1 MPAAGT
7 DEATYPRSIGV
18 LGGLRHSEPLL
29 RRLLHALP
37 GGIQVCVYLTDPKAI
52 SADLREA
59 VHVAVSPADLTA
71 RSQVVFAMPDD
82 AASLESRV
90 HGPTGVQAGVHS
102 PTTLVISSIV
112 PPDSLRDLAVVL
124 HARTA
129 GLLRIVDAPVL
140 GPPQAIA
147 MGRYSMII
155 GAAPSVYRAVRPVL
169 ELLGPCTRIGG
180 IGTAQIAKACEQF
193 VLAAT
198 TLAAIEAI
206 AISQR
211 AGIDLRTVPG
221 WSLVASEEDPSR
233 QIWSAPFESAGP
245 PAGSLRA
252 ALEVVSSEAARGP
265 ATAATLIRV
274 GELLSVLMDGGLG
287 TADLHQAGRHL
298 IELEHRSSDDH
309 LEPDPTIQP

>member
-1 MPAAGT
+1 
-7 DEATYPRSIGV
+7 
-18 LGGLRHSEPLL
+18 
-29 RRLLHALP
+29 
-37 GGIQVCVYLTDPKAI
+37 
-52 SADLREA
+52 
-59 VHVAVSPADLTA
+59 
-71 RSQVVFAMPDD
+71 
-82 AASLESRV
+82 
-90 HGPTGVQAGVHS
+90 
-102 PTTLVISSIV
+102 LVISSIL

-124 HARTA
+124 HTRTA

-211 AGIDLRTVPG
+211 AGIDLRAVPG
-221 WSLVASEEDPSR
+221 WRASAAEEDPSSR
-233 QIWSAPFESAGP
+233 QIWAAPFESAGP
-245 PAGSLRA
+245 SAGSLRA

-287 TADLHQAGRHL
+287 TADVHQAGRHL
-298 IELEHRSSDDH
+298 IELEQRSSHDH
-309 LEPDPTIQP
+309 LEPDPTMQQP